1 MHDQIMTVKLTR
13 KALVSGWLDNCTEK
27 KTQAISTL
35 FDLVQTGNDETRVA
49 AFKALVAADMA
60 DLKRSELELKKQA
73 LDDAKRLR
81 LLELIKHLPPGAV
94 AAILPGGT
102 AIADS
107 GRADEGQRTEGQ
119 SASV

>member
-1 MHDQIMTVKLTR
+1 MILDSIKDIRLTGR
-13 KALVSGWLDNCTEK
+13 ALVSGWLDNCTEK

-35 FDLVQTGNDETRVA
+35 FDLVQNGNDEARVA

-81 LLELIKHLPPGAV
+81 LLELIKHLPPGAI
-94 AAILPGGT
+94 AAILPGGA

-107 GRADEGQRTEGQ
+107 GRADEGQREESQ
-119 SASV
+119 S